1 MALKWLIVPVVVYGA
16 FVALVYVA
24 QRLLQYFP
32 ERRRTA
38 PSAIGLANA
47 EEMVLETANGEHV
60 IVWHVPPRNGQPV
73 FVYFHGNGGSLRWRE
88 ERFRDL
94 IDDGSGLVALSYRGY
109 GGSSGRPT
117 EKGLIEDAKATYAFA
132 VAHYAAERLSTLGRI
147 ARLCAR
153 DCAGSRQPCRVSRAG
168 GSLYLSRRRWRAA
181 LLVCAGAALDEGPV
195 SLGFVDW

>member
-1 MALKWLIVPVVVYGA
+1 MAYRSIVVYGA

-73 FVYFHGNGGSLRWRE
+73 FVYF
-88 ERFRDL
+88 
-94 IDDGSGLVALSYRGY
+94 
-109 GGSSGRPT
+109 
-117 EKGLIEDAKATYAFA
+117 
-132 VAHYAAERLSTLGRI
+132 
-147 ARLCAR
+147 
-153 DCAGSRQPCRVSRAG
+153 SRQRRLATLAG
-168 GSLYLSRRRWRAA
+168 GAFS
-181 LLVCAGAALDEGPV
+181 
-195 SLGFVDW
+195 